1 MKLNYGAASFATT
14 ARWLAISAMCAT
26 VAACGTTQAVPK
38 KKSHGKEYFSE
49 SEYGV
54 KASPRVAN
62 GNNIPKGGGRYM
74 VGDPYVVKGKMYY
87 PKEDYSY
94 NKVGIA
100 SWYGSAF
107 HGRLTANGEVYDQMH
122 LSAAHPTFPLPSY
135 ARVTNTENGSSVIV
149 RVNDRGPYHE
159 GRIIDLSNKTAS
171 MLDLQHSGTGNVRVQ
186 YVGRAPLDG
195 HDMPYLMAS
204 YVPKGSRI
212 PGVYPGEGQIA
223 TGVMVASNSKKITG
237 DQLQSLGDYSSPSP
251 ANVPVPFS
259 STAYAGSTPSA
270 KYPGSTQSAKYNAAP
285 APQLAPVPMQAPAG
299 GHFLTPPPAFAN
311 GGQGMEQMVVL
322 PEIGP
327 IPNERP
333 NGWSKGTSLAM
344 NYQEEATTVTVPLA
358 FDAVMVRNDG
368 LTQESILASFKR
380 QNGGSA
386 KAR

>member
-1 MKLNYGAASFATT
+1 
-14 ARWLAISAMCAT
+14 
-26 VAACGTTQAVPK
+26 
-38 KKSHGKEYFSE
+38 
-49 SEYGV
+49 
-54 KASPRVAN
+54 
-62 GNNIPKGGGRYM
+62 
-74 VGDPYVVKGKMYY
+74 
-87 PKEDYSY
+87 
-94 NKVGIA
+94 
-100 SWYGSAF
+100 
-107 HGRLTANGEVYDQMH
+107 
-122 LSAAHPTFPLPSY
+122 
-135 ARVTNTENGSSVIV
+135 
-149 RVNDRGPYHE
+149 
-159 GRIIDLSNKTAS
+159 
-171 MLDLQHSGTGNVRVQ
+171 
-186 YVGRAPLDG
+186 
-195 HDMPYLMAS
+195 
-204 YVPKGSRI
+204 
-212 PGVYPGEGQIA
+212 
-223 TGVMVASNSKKITG
+223 VMVASNSKKITG